1 MQSYR
6 LTAFGKPLEYSD
18 APAPQPHGP
27 EVLLKIVASGI
38 CHSDVHIWEGGY
50 HLGHGEMFRVG
61 ERGGVSLPLT
71 LGHEI
76 AGVLVASGPE
86 AGEVKRDRQYL
97 VFPWIGCGKCAV
109 CASGDEHYCGKPRSL
124 GIYRDGGYSDH
135 VLVPDSKY
143 LLELDHLD
151 PIAAA
156 PYACSG
162 LTAYSALKKAGDVI
176 HKEPIAIIGAGG
188 LGLMSLGLLKALEG
202 FGAIVIDINEQ
213 KRQAAL
219 AAGAIAAVDAQ
230 ARDAS
235 NQIARAAGGKPRFI
249 LDFVGSEESA
259 ALSFSAVA
267 KGGKIVNVGLFG
279 GAAPWSLPMIP
290 LKAVTI
296 QGSYVGNLAELKE
309 LLALV
314 HHKQVPP
321 MPITH
326 ARLYQANEMLE
337 CLRQGKVMGRAVLTP

>member
-1 MQSYR
+1 MNSYR
-6 LTAFGKPLEYSD
+6 LTAFGQPLEHIH
-18 APAPQPHGP
+18 APTPQPHGS
-27 EVLLKIVASGI
+27 EVLLKVVASGI

-50 HLGHGEMFRVG
+50 DLGHGEMFRLG

-76 AGVLVASGPE
+76 AGVALETGPDS
-86 AGEVKRDRQYL
+86 GEVRHDRHYL
-97 VFPWIGCGKCAV
+97 VFPWIGCGKCAI
-109 CASGDEHYCGKPRSL
+109 CGAGDEHYCGRPRSL
-124 GIYRDGGYSDH
+124 GIYRDGGYSDY
-135 VLVPDSKY
+135 VLVPDSRY
-143 LLELDHLD
+143 LLELDGLD
-151 PIAAA
+151 PVAAA

-162 LTAYSALKKAGDVI
+162 LTAYSALKKAGELV

-202 FGAIVIDINEQ
+202 AGAVMIDINEQ

-219 AAGAIAAVDAQ
+219 AAGALAAVDSHAG
-230 ARDAS
+230 DAAS
-235 NQIARAAGGKPRFI
+235 QIARAAGGKPRFVV
-249 LDFVGSEESA
+249 DFVGSEHTA

-279 GAAPWSLPMIP
+279 GAAPWSLPLIP

-314 HHKQVPP
+314 RRKRVPS
-321 MPITH
+321 MPITRAPLEH
-326 ARLYQANEMLE
+326 ANEMLGS
-337 CLRQGKVMGRAVLTP
+337 LREGKVVGRTVLTP

>member
-1 MQSYR
+1 MKSYR
-6 LTAFGKPLEYSD
+6 LTAFGRALEYVD
-18 APAPQPHGP
+18 APTPQPHGP
-27 EVLLKIVASGI
+27 EVLLKISASGI

-76 AGVLVASGPE
+76 AGVPE
-86 AGEVKRDRQYL
+86 AAGSDSEALKQDRQYL

-109 CASGDEHYCGKPRSL
+109 CLSGDEHYCAKPRSL

-135 VLVPDSKY
+135 VLVPESKY
-143 LLELDHLD
+143 LLELDGLD
-151 PIAAA
+151 PVAAA

-162 LTAYSALKKAGDVI
+162 LTAYSALKKAGDVL
-176 HKEPIAIIGAGG
+176 HKEPIGIIGAGG
-188 LGLMSLGLLKALEG
+188 LGLMSLGLLKALDG
-202 FGAIVIDINEQ
+202 FGAVVIDINEQ
-213 KRQAAL
+213 KREAAM
-219 AAGAIAAVDAQ
+219 AAGAIASVDGE
-230 ARDAS
+230 ARDAAS
-235 NQIARAAGGKPRFI
+235 QVARAAGGKPRFI
-249 LDFVGSEESA
+249 VDFVGSEETA

-279 GAAPWSLPMIP
+279 GAAPWSLPLIP

-314 HHKQVPP
+314 RRKHVPP
-321 MPITH
+321 MPITR
-326 ARLYQANEMLE
+326 APLERADEMLDS
-337 CLRQGKVMGRAVLTP
+337 LRQGKVVGRAVLTP